1 MPRRVRPVPFYVA
14 PDAAPAKKKIL
25 TEALRLFVRDGL
37 CETSIRDIARAT
49 GYTNPAL
56 FKHFASKQQLA
67 VHLFEQ
73 CYLNLFQAIERVVSE
88 ERSYAAKQRAVIAT
102 YLDLLDADRDALLY
116 VQDNLRHFWPMM
128 PASVRRS
135 SIAGQVQAMLL
146 LGRDEGAVTGAVPI
160 EFLVLGWLG
169 VLQQFA
175 RAWFFGG
182 FAGPARRHGRR
193 LEQLLTR
200 MTAASVSNDQRG

>member
-1 MPRRVRPVPFYVA
+1 MPRGARPAPCYLA
-14 PDAAPAKKKIL
+14 PDDAPAKKKIL

-56 FKHFASKQQLA
+56 FKHFASKERLA
-67 VHLFEQ
+67 LHLFEQ
-73 CYLNLFQAIERVVSE
+73 CYLDLFQALERAMSGQQG
-88 ERSYAAKQRAVIAT
+88 YAARQQALIVT
-102 YLDLLDADRDALLY
+102 YLDMLDADRDALLY

-128 PASVRRS
+128 PAGVKRS
-135 SIAGQVQAMLL
+135 SIVGLVQALVQ
-146 LGRDEGAVTGAVPI
+146 LGRDEGAVTDAI
-160 EFLVLGWLG
+160 AIDFLVMGWLG

-182 FAGPARRHGRR
+182 FAGPARRHGAR

-200 MTAASVSNDQRG
+200 MTAA

>member
-1 MPRRVRPVPFYVA
+1 MQRRVHTAPCYLA
-14 PDAAPAKKKIL
+14 PDDAPAKKKIL

-56 FKHFASKQQLA
+56 FKHFASKERLA

-73 CYLNLFQAIERVVSE
+73 CYLNLYQVIERALSGHHAYADKQHALLA
-88 ERSYAAKQRAVIAT
+88 SY
-102 YLDLLDADRDALLY
+102 LEMLDADRDALLY
-116 VQDNLRHFWPMM
+116 VQDNLRHFWPLM
-128 PASVRRS
+128 PGRVKRS
-135 SIAGQVQAMLL
+135 SIAGQVQALL
-146 LGRDEGAVTGAVPI
+146 RLGRDEGTVTDAIPI
-160 EFLVLGWLG
+160 DFLVMGWLG

-182 FAGPARRHGRR
+182 FAGPARRQGAR

-200 MTAASVSNDQRG
+200 MTAAEMR